1 MTAAGFSDTE
11 RKLISVL
18 DENSVIQFKL
28 KEDLSE
34 FDSIACPFEPI
45 GPWVCFDDEYMKH
58 YEKNLDRDFLSSVH
72 GYDGHFLRF
81 FRDASD
87 YQLTAFGLD

>member
-1 MTAAGFSDTE
+1 M
-11 RKLISVL
+11 ISVL
-18 DENSVIQFKL
+18 DENSVTQFKL

-45 GPWVCFDDEYMKH
+45 EPWECFDDEYMKH

-72 GYDGHFLRF
+72 GYDVT
-81 FRDASD
+81 S
-87 YQLTAFGLD
+87 